1 MIKVLDIAYARFRAP
16 DLDIMENFLLDFGL
30 RRSARTDKIL
40 YMRATDEDHHV
51 HITELG
57 EPEFIGYALYAES
70 ETDLHKIST
79 LPGAS
84 EVENINEPGGG
95 KRVRLKDPDGFT
107 LEIVHGIDTLERLPV
122 KNIFKPNS
130 GGSVKREGEIVRLE
144 PGPAQCKRLGHIVL
158 NVTDFKKSD
167 SFYKKHFGFI
177 SSDEC
182 LNDQGKTIFA
192 FNRIDKGSE
201 FVDHHTLLTVPADEA
216 SLGHIAFEVE
226 DFNAIQIGHDHLKKI
241 GYTHSWGIGRHILGS
256 QIFDYWFDPLGFR
269 VEHWSDGDR
278 LNSNN
283 PTGKTPATKALDVQ
297 WGATSDTRRS
307 EI

>member
-70 ETDLHKIST
+70 ETDLHKISA

-95 KRVRLKDPDGFT
+95 KRVRLKDPDGFR

-122 KNIFKPNS
+122 KNIFKPN
-130 GGSVKREGEIVRLE
+130 
-144 PGPAQCKRLGHIVL
+144 
-158 NVTDFKKSD
+158 TF
-167 SFYKKHFGFI
+167 
-177 SSDEC
+177 
-182 LNDQGKTIFA
+182 
-192 FNRIDKGSE
+192 FN
-201 FVDHHTLLTVPADEA
+201 
-216 SLGHIAFEVE
+216 
-226 DFNAIQIGHDHLKKI
+226 
-241 GYTHSWGIGRHILGS
+241 WGI
-256 QIFDYWFDPLGFR
+256 
-269 VEHWSDGDR
+269 
-278 LNSNN
+278 
-283 PTGKTPATKALDVQ
+283 TG
-297 WGATSDTRRS
+297 
-307 EI
+307 

>member
-16 DLDIMENFLLDFGL
+16 NLDLMENFLLDFGL
-30 RRSARTDKIL
+30 KRSARTDNAL
-40 YMRATDEDHHV
+40 YMRATDESHHA

-57 EPEFIGYALYAES
+57 DPEFVGYALCASS
-70 ETDLHKIST
+70 EADLHKISAI
-79 LPGAS
+79 PGAS
-84 EVENINEPGGG
+84 KIEDINEPGGG
-95 KRVRLKDPDGFT
+95 KKVEVKDPDGFK

-122 KNIFKPNS
+122 RNIFKPNS
-130 GGSVKREGEIVRLE
+130 GDDIRRQGEMVRLK

-167 SFYKKHFGFI
+167 QFYKKYFGFI

-182 LNDQGKTIFA
+182 LNDEGETIFA
-192 FNRIDKGSE
+192 FNRIDKGAE
-201 FVDHHTLLTVPADEA
+201 FVDHHTLLTVPAKEA

-226 DFNAIQIGHDHLKKI
+226 DINAIQLGHDHLKKK
-241 GYTHSWGIGRHILGS
+241 GYNHSWGIGRHILGS

-278 LNSNN
+278 LNHSNT
-283 PTGKTPATKALDVQ
+283 TGRTSATEALDVQ

-307 EI
+307 EL